1 MSVKYPNIKV
11 KLVGNNGNAYA
22 ILGNVRK
29 ALKQNNVPQDEIDL
43 FLKEAMSGDYDNLLT
58 TAIKWVNVS

>member
-29 ALKQNNVPQDEIDL
+29 ALKQNNVH
-43 FLKEAMSGDYDNLLT
+43 KM
-58 TAIKWVNVS
+58 K